1 MWGAHA
7 GGFRSMYIHTIR
19 LLVCLFLFV
28 CVSVSAQE
36 KEQIAQSLTA
46 HGIGVKPPQ
55 MAEFLQKGWR
65 ATRRPQA
72 YPTEPTEKSRL
83 LGLSWYLLTQHY
95 SQIQKDAILQASLSD
110 LALRYAQGALPPG
123 ALEVIEADL
132 KGLPMDQAE
141 LKRQVLIGLLR
152 YNGMVALGVFGE
164 RNETVRQAAR
174 NIYDHETS
182 KIMRAAYAETLVLL
196 GDNQPIDDLIALLGD
211 KTDRAAAVAASNAL
225 KNLLGR
231 SFYIFPYT
239 ALGPR
244 LKAARMAADWWK
256 GQKAAGLVP
265 PVQREEVIARRLTP
279 EVSSP
284 PPLDSLRNL
293 LRVSGST
300 MNESTRV
307 ESGEAWTRLNR
318 AGEQLA
324 EDLEPFLQDADEDL
338 DIRQEAIRWYVRV
351 KGDDARKMLKKLRKD
366 PNPEVVEQVTALLEI
381 SLED

>member
-1 MWGAHA
+1 
-7 GGFRSMYIHTIR
+7 MYIHSIR

-55 MAEFLQKGWR
+55 QAEFLQKGWR

-152 YNGMVALGVFGE
+152 YNGMVALGVFG
-164 RNETVRQAAR
+164 
-174 NIYDHETS
+174 
-182 KIMRAAYAETLVLL
+182 
-196 GDNQPIDDLIALLGD
+196 
-211 KTDRAAAVAASNAL
+211 
-225 KNLLGR
+225 
-231 SFYIFPYT
+231 
-239 ALGPR
+239 
-244 LKAARMAADWWK
+244 
-256 GQKAAGLVP
+256 
-265 PVQREEVIARRLTP
+265 
-279 EVSSP
+279 
-284 PPLDSLRNL
+284 
-293 LRVSGST
+293 
-300 MNESTRV
+300 
-307 ESGEAWTRLNR
+307 
-318 AGEQLA
+318 
-324 EDLEPFLQDADEDL
+324 
-338 DIRQEAIRWYVRV
+338 
-351 KGDDARKMLKKLRKD
+351 
-366 PNPEVVEQVTALLEI
+366 
-381 SLED
+381 